1 MKLVSASF
9 SFILFFSEA
18 AYAFDLPKLA
28 EGCRSHFA
36 ADTERLWKID
46 VSFNFFQKSD
56 SLKQLQK
63 ALNEETRL
71 KPYRLYIEVNP
82 HIEYAAFLLE
92 VQEDDYCTQTY
103 HTEHGNHLSEAGE
116 CILPL
121 PSALGSEPSKVK
133 AENKISSAIGTV
145 IYIEKTTDKGITA
158 RCSDEVFAPTKFLSP
173 QLFAPRL
180 KNLRAVDRTAESIDS
195 SKPK

>member
-71 KPYRLYIEVNP
+71 KTYRLYIEVNP

-103 HTEHGNHLSEAGE
+103 HTEHGNHR
-116 CILPL
+116 
-121 PSALGSEPSKVK
+121 
-133 AENKISSAIGTV
+133 
-145 IYIEKTTDKGITA
+145 A
-158 RCSDEVFAPTKFLSP
+158 RA
-173 QLFAPRL
+173 
-180 KNLRAVDRTAESIDS
+180 
-195 SKPK
+195 

>member
-9 SFILFFSEA
+9 GFILIFSEA
-18 AYAFDLPKLA
+18 AFAFDLPKLA

-56 SLKQLQK
+56 SFKQLQK

-71 KPYRLYIEVNP
+71 KPYRVYIEVNP
-82 HIEYAAFLLE
+82 HIDYAAFLLE
-92 VQEDDYCTQTY
+92 VQENEYCTQTY
-103 HTEHGNHLSEAGE
+103 HTEHGNHLVEAGE
-116 CILPL
+116 CMFPL
-121 PSALGSEPSKVK
+121 RSALGSEPDKVK
-133 AENKISSAIGTV
+133 TENKRNSAIGTV

-158 RCSDEVFAPTKFLSP
+158 LCSDEAFAPTKFLSP
-173 QLFAPRL
+173 SLFTPRL
-180 KNLRAVDRTAESIDS
+180 KNLRAVDRTAESIDA
-195 SKPK
+195 SKSK